1 MPPDASFYEQLQSH
15 VGGLAKLVKG
25 TRWRAGKPMVG
36 KIGLL
41 VSARRGEVEDSEMV
55 LIELLVD
62 GRINSFYVFLGEIE
76 LIGGSVRTLDLLES
90 EFELIDAEAED
101 R

>member
-25 TRWRAGKPMVG
+25 TRVRAGKPMVG

-41 VSARRGEVEDSEMV
+41 VSARRNEDDDREMV
-55 LIELLVD
+55 LIELLID
-62 GRINSFYVFLGEIE
+62 GSIHEFYVFLGEIE
-76 LIGGSVRTLDLLES
+76 LIGGDDVS
-90 EFELIDAEAED
+90 
-101 R
+101 

>member
-1 MPPDASFYEQLQSH
+1 MPPESEFLNQLRSH

-41 VSARRGEVEDSEMV
+41 VSARRGEVDDSEMV
-55 LIELLVD
+55 LIELLID
-62 GRINSFYVFLGEIE
+62 GSINSFYVFLGEIE
-76 LIGGSVRTLDLLES
+76 LIGGE
-90 EFELIDAEAED
+90 DAS
-101 R
+101 

>member
-1 MPPDASFYEQLQSH
+1 MPPEPSFQDRLQSH

-25 TRWRAGKPMVG
+25 ARWRAGKPMVG

-41 VSARRGEVEDSEMV
+41 VSARRGEVDDGEMV
-55 LIELLVD
+55 LIELLID
-62 GRINSFYVFLGEIE
+62 GSINSFYVFLGEIE
-76 LIGGSVRTLDLLES
+76 LI
-90 EFELIDAEAED
+90 DAEAED

>member
-1 MPPDASFYEQLQSH
+1 MPPEPSFRDRLQSH
-15 VGGLAKLVKG
+15 VGGLAKLVKAAH
-25 TRWRAGKPMVG
+25 RRAGKPMVG

-41 VSARRGEVEDSEMV
+41 VSVRRGEVDDSEMV
-55 LIELLVD
+55 LIELLID

-76 LIGGSVRTLDLLES
+76 LI
-90 EFELIDAEAED
+90 DAEAED